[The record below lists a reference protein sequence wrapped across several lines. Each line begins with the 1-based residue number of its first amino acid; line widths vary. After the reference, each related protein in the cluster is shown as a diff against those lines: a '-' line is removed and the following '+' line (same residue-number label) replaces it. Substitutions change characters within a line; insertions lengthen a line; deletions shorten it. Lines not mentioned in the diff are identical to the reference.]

1 MIEKKKNSNY
11 IGHRR
16 RLKQKFLKEPNLF
29 YDYELLELLLS
40 YGLPRKDTKTI
51 AKDLLNK
58 LGNLKGVIFAPDHE
72 LLEINGI
79 STGLLTFLKVI
90 RELITRIEQQDL
102 INKESIKSPKE
113 VFLYLR
119 HKFGMLEKEHFY
131 LLLLNGKNKIIS
143 LEKIGQ
149 GTVNYLNIYPREV
162 VEIILKKRAVGVIFI
177 HNHPG
182 GDPSPSQEDM
192 KITKKFIRLLEEIE
206 VNLLDH
212 IIISKDNYFSFKE
225 NNII

>member
-1 MIEKKKNSNY
+1 MRQKKEKPHY

-16 RLKQKFLKEPNLF
+16 RLKQKFLKEANLF

-51 AKDLLNK
+51 AKELLNTFD
-58 LGNLKGVIFAPDHE
+58 NLKGVVFAPDHE
-72 LLEINGI
+72 LLEINGV
-79 STGLLTFLKVI
+79 STGLLTFIRVI
-90 RELITRIEQQDL
+90 RELITRIEEQDL
-102 INKESIKSPKE
+102 TQKDGIKSPKE
-113 VFLYLR
+113 VFLYLKN
-119 HKFGMLEKEHFY
+119 KFGMLDKEHLY

-143 LEKIGQ
+143 LEEIAQ

-162 VEIILKKRAVGVIFI
+162 VEVILRKRAVGVIFI

-182 GDPSPSQEDM
+182 GDASPSQEDM
-192 KITKKFIRLLEEIE
+192 KITKKFRKILEEIE